1 MGCFYFLFYFFFL
14 AKRSKKGKRDE
25 YIFTNNK
32 ITGDK
37 PSQQLFPKL
46 VATRL
51 PLLN

>member
-1 MGCFYFLFYFFFL
+1 MD
-14 AKRSKKGKRDE
+14 K
-25 YIFTNNK
+25 YIFSNNK

-37 PSQQLFPKL
+37 PSQQLFLKE